1 MKQLNTN
8 EDSRQTASPAE
19 ERLVVLFFG
28 LYKTARLVEATNAT
42 FVKQAQAF
50 YDQLQKAF
58 EHTTQ
63 AAIKLVA
70 DRYFYNDHLARIDEQ
85 ATGAATIA
93 AEWRQNGIGGV
104 QFGDRITLEQIAQFF
119 TFMAEAKTA
128 GETNEQLTSRF
139 KSLRIENIVLLAA
152 VLERQLNQPV
162 ITEEVRQKFRQ
173 AARGRFFKALS
184 NAEEVIVGAA
194 QNKEINISKTKRVVH
209 GLIDHIMR
217 DEQSLLELTAIKD
230 YDDYTYAHSTNVCIY
245 SLTMGVRFGL
255 DRPRLSQLGF
265 SALFHD
271 VGKVNLPKDLISKP
285 DAYDE
290 NDWKQ
295 MQMHPILGAKTI
307 LRNLKFDIYTAR
319 AARVAFE
326 HHINNDFTGYPA
338 LKFAKARPN
347 LFSRIVSIADTF
359 DALTSGRMY
368 LRKALQPDAVIR
380 KMHYQMAVKFDPFL
394 LKLFTNIIG
403 MYPTGSLVLL
413 STDEIAVVIT
423 NNETSPSRPYVKI
436 VGNRDG
442 MLTNPEWRDLSHTEC
457 AEQTITRLIDPERY
471 GLKLSDFIL
480 DD

>member
-1 MKQLNTN
+1 MTHLNVY
-8 EDSRQTASPAE
+8 EHARQTASPSE

-28 LYKTARLVEATNAT
+28 LYKTARMVDANNAT
-42 FVKQAQAF
+42 FVKQAKAF
-50 YDQLQKAF
+50 HDQLQKAF
-58 EHTTQ
+58 EHTTH
-63 AAIKLVA
+63 ATIKMIA

-85 ATGAATIA
+85 ASGAATIA
-93 AEWRQNGIGGV
+93 AEWRQSGIGGV

-119 TFMAEAKTA
+119 TFTAEAKTA
-128 GETNEQLTSRF
+128 GDTLEQFMARL
-139 KSLRIENIVLLAA
+139 KSLRIENIVILAA
-152 VLERQLNQPV
+152 VLERDLNRPQ
-162 ITEEVRQKFRQ
+162 ISEEIRQQFRQ
-173 AARGRFFKALS
+173 AARSRFFTALS

-194 QNKEINISKTKRVVH
+194 HNKEVNISKTKRVVH

-271 VGKVNLPKDLISKP
+271 VGKVKLPKDLIEKP

-290 NDWKQ
+290 DDWRQ
-295 MQMHPILGAKTI
+295 MQLHPVLGAKTI
-307 LRNLKFDIYTAR
+307 LRNLKFDTYTAR

-326 HHINNDFTGYPA
+326 HHINNDFTGYPM

-347 LFSRIVSIADTF
+347 LFSRIVAIADTF
-359 DALTSGRMY
+359 DALTSGRLY
-368 LRKALQPDAVIR
+368 LRKALQPDEVIR

-403 MYPTGSLVLL
+403 MYPAGSLVLL

-423 NNETSPSRPYVKI
+423 NNEWNPSRPYIKV

-442 MLTNPEWRDLSHTEC
+442 LLTIPEWRDLSHADYTE
-457 AEQTITRLIDPERY
+457 QNILRLIEPERY
-471 GLKLSDFIL
+471 GLKVSDFIL